1 MSVLDEELHSAA
13 TAAAAGDREAVERVM
28 TTLWPQ
34 VVRYCRTRVGNS
46 TQVTRPADEVA
57 HEALLAVARE
67 LPALARSDHPVR
79 EVYRVVSR
87 TVADAH
93 GSAVGSP
100 DSPAE
105 VAVLLRHLDA
115 TAREIVLL
123 RVIDGLSVH
132 DTAGLLGLP
141 VGRVLVVQHETLR
154 TLRAKVA

>member
-13 TAAAAGDREAVERVM
+13 AAAAAGDREAVERVM

-46 TQVTRPADEVA
+46 LQATRPADEVA
-57 HEALLAVARE
+57 HEALLAVARK
-67 LPALARSDHPVR
+67 LPSLARSDHPVR

-87 TVADAH
+87 TVADAYPGGA
-93 GSAVGSP
+93 GSSDVP
-100 DSPAE
+100 PE
-105 VAVLLRHLDA
+105 VARLLHRLDP

-132 DTAGLLGLP
+132 DTAGVLGLP
-141 VGRVLVVQHETLR
+141 VGRVLVVQHEALR
-154 TLRAKVA
+154 TLRPTAA